1 MNPEFLKRVQLF
13 DQLSTPELAEILM
26 LGAVKEYK
34 SGEVIFEDGSPGDS
48 FFVIYDGAV
57 RISKMYPN
65 VGEEALTVLGA
76 GDFLGEMSFFDNEPR
91 SARAVAH
98 EDVKLL
104 EIGNEDFK
112 NHLERRSEVAF
123 EIPVGIFTDLVE
135 AGARD
140 QRQILFTLRDFPGF
154 LAGFAQRPQV
164 KSHLLGR

>member
-65 VGEEALTVLGA
+65 MGEEALTVLGA
-76 GDFLGEMSFFDNEPR
+76 GDFLGELSFFDSEPR

-112 NHLERRSEVAF
+112 NHLERRSDVALKF
-123 EIPVGIFTDLVE
+123 LWGFSRTLSKRVRETNAKFSS
-135 AGARD
+135 
-140 QRQILFTLRDFPGF
+140 LFAISRVF
-154 LAGFAQRPQV
+154 
-164 KSHLLGR
+164 